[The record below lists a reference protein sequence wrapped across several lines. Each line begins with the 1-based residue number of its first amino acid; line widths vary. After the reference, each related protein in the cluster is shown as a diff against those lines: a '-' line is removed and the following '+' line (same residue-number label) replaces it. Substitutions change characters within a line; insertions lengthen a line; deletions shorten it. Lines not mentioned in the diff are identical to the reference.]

1 MNNLTLFDKFVFIT
15 HIFRKRNANKMN
27 ITHGQ
32 GKILFI
38 LNKKEGISTKELS
51 EILNVKVSSLNETL
65 NKLQEQGF
73 IEKRPSKEDK
83 RILLIYL
90 TSKGQEFKF
99 EVPKDIGIFDC
110 LNDDEKEDLDKYLTL
125 ILTELYEKMCN
136 ENPEKFDKIIKQ
148 RQELLKIMNSGLN

>member
-99 EVPKDIGIFDC
+99 EVPKDINIFDC